1 MNNPDNRKVGIRGV
15 VRKTP
20 QTCIDC
26 LDSTYE
32 ELLHKKHLVITPANH
47 SNIVLGIHHH
57 QSEPRFSYTRS
68 GQN

>member
-1 MNNPDNRKVGIRGV
+1 MNDPNNRKAEIKV
-15 VRKTP
+15 VLGKTP
-20 QTCIDC
+20 QNCTDC

-32 ELLHKKHLVITPANH
+32 ELLHKKHLVITPPHH
-47 SNIVLGIHHH
+47 SNIALGILHH